1 MSVPNALERQHS
13 TTVEVCRFFLAIDR
27 ERRVIV
33 ARKGD
38 LKPVRHVNIALDQS
52 MSEALLASAERN
64 ERRLTQEVRVAIR
77 RYLRIDDVPGE
88 EQVADGDVR
97 ADVR

>member
-1 MSVPNALERQHS
+1 M
-13 TTVEVCRFFLAIDR
+13 
-27 ERRVIV
+27 

-38 LKPVRHVNIALDQS
+38 LRPVRHLNIGLDQS

-77 RYLRIDDVPGE
+77 QYLKVDAAPAE
-88 EQVADGDVR
+88 E
-97 ADVR
+97 